1 MSGLDAD
8 VMHVSN
14 ICFICFVLPASTAWI
29 EDEASI
35 LDAITPASAMSSSFQ
50 LHHANVISKFV
61 QMLVACSFAAKG
73 RRAPQG
79 CNVLQWNAPHPNV
92 GMRQRTAIVG
102 DIVAS
107 ARHRGRSDVVTM
119 TNHIF
124 GIFCVRYHNTV
135 DFWRNMK
142 KQFI

>member
-1 MSGLDAD
+1 MFPT
-8 VMHVSN
+8 VVSY
-14 ICFICFVLPASTAWI
+14 FFLPASAVWI
-29 EDEASI
+29 RDEARI
-35 LDAITPASAMSSSFQ
+35 RDAITPALAMSSSFQ
-50 LHHANVISKFV
+50 PHHARQISEFV
-61 QMLVACSFAAKG
+61 RNLVACSFAAKG
-73 RRAPQG
+73 RRAPEG
-79 CNVLQWNAPHPNV
+79 YNVLQWNAPHPNV